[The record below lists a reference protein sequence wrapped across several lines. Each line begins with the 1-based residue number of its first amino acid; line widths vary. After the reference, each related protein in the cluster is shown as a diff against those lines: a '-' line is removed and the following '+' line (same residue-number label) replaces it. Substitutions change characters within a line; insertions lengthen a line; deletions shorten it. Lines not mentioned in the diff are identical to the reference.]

1 MPESEG
7 GALAAGTSESNT
19 TDATDKGVVGL
30 IKFTLRRILS
40 AVAARSLREEGMQAA
55 SVSHWQSGHRVD
67 VGRHVCKMI
76 PIQRYSLHLCANPT
90 SSHPA
95 PHAPCLAPQA

>member
-7 GALAAGTSESNT
+7 GALAEGTSESNA

-30 IKFTLRRILS
+30 IKFTMRRILS
-40 AVAARSLREEGMQAA
+40 AVAAPSSREEGTQAA
-55 SVSHWQSGHRVD
+55 SASHWRSGHRVN

-76 PIQRYSLHLCANPT
+76 PIERYPLHLCANPT
-90 SSHPA
+90 SSRPA
-95 PHAPCLAPQA
+95 RHTPCLAQRA